1 MLKPH
6 AFILHLTLGQ
16 THEKSPKQHGRIID
30 WWYMNTSARPTHIG
44 TINNT
49 CIDGGKTSFAANEFC
64 CCLIKRDILL
74 RESSGFFFLNTRKKS
89 LYRAMPTVESMVQI

>member
-16 THEKSPKQHGRIID
+16 THKETPKEHRRIVD
-30 WWYMNTSARPTHIG
+30 WWHVDASTRPTHVR
-44 TINNT
+44 TMYDT
-49 CIDGGKTSFAANEFC
+49 RVDRRKTSFATNEFG

-74 RESSGFFFLNTRKKS
+74 RKSSSFFFFNTGEKS